1 MLRLKSVNFDAQ
13 QFQNHDLTPNHSG
26 NEWVIGRS
34 PTCDVVLT
42 NPEVSRVHG
51 RITYM
56 NNAYHYLDIGSTA
69 GSMLNGE
76 VVKVEAPYAL
86 NIGDLLQLG
95 ETFIYVE
102 EVADPKPQLDVPT
115 LSIPLSHGTSGQ
127 WSTQDLWCR
136 CDRIIDES
144 HDVKTFC
151 FMAET
156 PILFDFLPG
165 QFVTLGIEIDG
176 KPVLRP
182 YSISSSPTRP
192 HHLSVTIKRVPS
204 SGENIPAGL
213 VSNWMHD
220 YFRVG
225 DRLKLVG
232 GAMGVFTCLPELPSK
247 MLLISAGSGITPM
260 MSMSRWVQDTL
271 APSDIVFLHSARQVE
286 DIVFRSEL
294 ATMAAQMPNFRLA
307 VTLTQAQSSPWM
319 GLTGRISPAMLNLLV
334 PDLMDR
340 SVFVC
345 GPNAFMQHVRETLES
360 MGFPMHQYEE
370 ESFGGAPVKP
380 KAQATNHAVQPSA
393 VKASAVV
400 SQAATVEA
408 PTVTATLVKPETA
421 TAVSFTDSGQTCEA
435 DGSLSILE
443 VAEQAGVS
451 IRSACRM
458 GVCGACK
465 VQTHKGHVR
474 YEGTPAALSDTD
486 QADGQILAC
495 VAYPVDHV
503 EVEA

>member
-13 QFQNHDLTPNHSG
+13 QFQNHDLKPSHSG
-26 NEWVIGRS
+26 NEWLIGRS

-51 RITYM
+51 RINYID
-56 NNAYHYLDIGSTA
+56 NAYHYIDVGSTA

-76 VVKVEAPYAL
+76 AVKVEAPYAL

-95 ETFIYVE
+95 DTFIYVE

-127 WSTQDLWCR
+127 WSNQDLWCR
-136 CDRIIDES
+136 CDRVINES

-151 FMAET
+151 FVAEE
-156 PILFDFLPG
+156 PVLFNFLPG

-204 SGENIPAGL
+204 SGPDVPAGL

-220 YFRVG
+220 CFHVG

-232 GAMGVFTCLPELPSK
+232 GAMGAFTCLPKLPSK

-271 APSDIVFLHSARQVE
+271 AQSDIVFLHSARQVE

-294 ATMAAQMPNFRLA
+294 ETMAAQMPNFRLA
-307 VTLTQAQSSPWM
+307 VTLTQAQASPWM
-319 GLTGRISPAMLNLLV
+319 GLTGRISVAMLNLLV
-334 PDLMDR
+334 PDLMAR

-360 MGFPMHQYEE
+360 MGFPMNQYEE
-370 ESFGGAPVKP
+370 ESFGGAPAKP
-380 KAQATNHAVQPSA
+380 KAQVSNSA
-393 VKASAVV
+393 VKP
-400 SQAATVEA
+400 AAGVTQTATLEA
-408 PTVTATLVKPETA
+408 PTVTATITKPETA

-443 VAEQAGVS
+443 VAEEAGVT

-465 VQTHKGHVR
+465 VQTRKGKVR
-474 YEGTPAALSDTD
+474 YEGTPAALSDAD

-503 EVEA
+503 EVEV